1 MPMRDQMYRTAFL
14 LLRQEEDAAD
24 IVQETFVRLWENRQ
38 ELAGVANVKAY
49 CLMAVRN
56 RSLTLIKSRR
66 VTEELSDMSGDSGM
80 DSSQAVEYR
89 ETSLRVEAAINSLPE
104 NQRQAIRLSS
114 FEQCS
119 NEEIAVLMGIT
130 NVNVRALLSRG
141 RKRLRELL
149 KL

>member
-1 MPMRDQMYRTAFL
+1 MRDQMYRTAFL

-38 ELAGVANVKAY
+38 ELAAVSNVKAY

-56 RSLTLIKSRR
+56 RSMTLIKSRR

-80 DSSQAVEYR
+80 DSSQAVEYC

-119 NEEIAVLMGIT
+119 NEEIAELMGIT

-149 KL
+149 KI